1 MPLPVELPAAFAQYR
16 AIGGILEFAMF
27 DGSDGSEGDLLDAI
41 RAVIPAPCGFD
52 GQALREIGSRA
63 IGLAEFLGAWCN
75 PDSCRLIKVGKWYG
89 PNDSEFDDPELVSL
103 EGIAMDG
110 GVCFPPD
117 PGSGGQFA
125 YAFQCPPGGD
135 LKARPSEVQALFD
148 ELRGFLLPA
157 GEDVEIRDWSS
168 PGLDAV
174 SDWFASGVDGW
185 GVFLFTLYSR
195 QTGRLKVIAASSD
208 Y

>member
-1 MPLPVELPAAFAQYR
+1 MPLPVELPTAFAQYR

-75 PDSCRLIKVGKWYG
+75 PDSGRLIKVGKWYG

-125 YAFQCPPGGD
+125 YAFQCPPGS
-135 LKARPSEVQALFD
+135 LKARPVEIQALFD
-148 ELRGFLLPA
+148 AVMGFILPA
-157 GEDVEIRDWSS
+157 GEAAEIRDWSN
-168 PGLDAV
+168 PELDAA
-174 SDWFASGVDGW
+174 SEWFASGVDGW
-185 GVFLFTLYSR
+185 GMFLFTIHLPASA
-195 QTGRLKVIAASSD
+195 RLIAIAASSD